1 MKNRMNKHSTGIQ
14 AQDAHIYYFTEPSCT
29 KEVTR
34 LLCSCHKKKQVNSAG
49 DRVDVDA
56 IRPGTQS
63 YSSPD
68 TGENTA
74 KECASSACLWR
85 RLWN

>member
-29 KEVTR
+29 EEVTQ
-34 LLCSCHKKKQVNSAG
+34 LLCSCHKKKQVNSTG
-49 DRVDVDA
+49 DRADTDA
-56 IRPGTQS
+56 IYSVTQS
-63 YSSPD
+63 SNSLD
-68 TGENTA
+68 ADENGA
-74 KECASSACLWR
+74 KKCASSACLWR